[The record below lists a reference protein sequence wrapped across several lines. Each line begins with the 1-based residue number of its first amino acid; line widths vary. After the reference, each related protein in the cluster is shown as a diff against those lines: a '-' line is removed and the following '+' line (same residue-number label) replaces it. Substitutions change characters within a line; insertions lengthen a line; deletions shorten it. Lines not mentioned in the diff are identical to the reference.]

1 MKFLLIL
8 FLLLSF
14 LFNRRSEA
22 VITKRTG
29 NMGGSVLW
37 KEEEN
42 RVEKHREILHERKI
56 FNA

>member
-22 VITKRTG
+22 VITERTG